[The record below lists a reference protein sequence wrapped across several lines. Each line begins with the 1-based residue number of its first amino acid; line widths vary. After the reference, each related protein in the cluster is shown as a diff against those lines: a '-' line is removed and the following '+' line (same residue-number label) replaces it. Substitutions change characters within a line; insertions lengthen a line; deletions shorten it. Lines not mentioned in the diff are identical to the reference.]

1 MKNIIFDLILFLIIF
16 PYLFLLNNQLKL
28 HTISLYVILLSHIYI
43 VYMRYYRKKEVKW
56 SHCSEIIALV
66 IGLIFNVCYSA
77 VNFSGDAR
85 FRPRNDIKQNGDKSS
100 TSDFNLL

>member
-16 PYLFLLNNQLKL
+16 PYLFLLNNKLKL

-56 SHCSEIIALV
+56 SHCSEIIALA
-66 IGLIFNVCYSA
+66 IGLIFILEGYHSNNKIIILFGIVMLIGHIRKIMYPHLSYYY
-77 VNFSGDAR
+77 
-85 FRPRNDIKQNGDKSS
+85 
-100 TSDFNLL
+100 